1 MSHTKVIL
9 GMYACSHVVLDE
21 ADRMLDMGFEPQIRA
36 VIDQGSMPPV
46 GERQTVMFSATFP
59 REIQVSHMKYIMQYR
74 YTYMYVH
81 VCLQCMCITLYSA
94 CSILMYIIISTCTFA
109 VTSSDCFL

>member
-1 MSHTKVIL
+1 MLTLVHAWNYIVVSLSLCVYVYVCVLHPTVCIY
-9 GMYACSHVVLDE
+9 MYACRHVVLDE

-59 REIQVSHMKYIMQYR
+59 REIQVSP
-74 YTYMYVH
+74 
-81 VCLQCMCITLYSA
+81 L
-94 CSILMYIIISTCTFA
+94 
-109 VTSSDCFL
+109 

>member
-1 MSHTKVIL
+1 MSHTQVII

-59 REIQVSHMKYIMQYR
+59 REIQVSHMKY
-74 YTYMYVH
+74 MYVH

>member
-1 MSHTKVIL
+1 
-9 GMYACSHVVLDE
+9 MYACSHVVLDE

-59 REIQVSHMKYIMQYR
+59 REIQVSHMKYMYAYIGTHTCM
-74 YTYMYVH
+74 YMYVYN
-81 VCLQCMCITLYSA
+81 VCVQCM
-94 CSILMYIIISTCTFA
+94 
-109 VTSSDCFL
+109 